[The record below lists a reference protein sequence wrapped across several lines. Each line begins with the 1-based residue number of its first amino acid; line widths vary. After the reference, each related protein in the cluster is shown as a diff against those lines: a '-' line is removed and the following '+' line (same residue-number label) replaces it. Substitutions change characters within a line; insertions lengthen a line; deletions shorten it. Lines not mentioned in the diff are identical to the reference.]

1 MAYQAYEIDDTGR
14 KRIVCADDPM
24 LDQYKVYYCSGIGKN
39 GEICNCPVHLVRG
52 SECVAPH
59 FRQATREYDHCKG
72 CTHAENSPF
81 RKIEHLDRSGGDMT
95 AEDLLKVGSR
105 DRTDAPGKYE
115 LPSQCCPGSQDQRG
129 EKDDGIGERLSKMV
143 HKNPT
148 SIQQLYLILSLPGN
162 SVYAGSKT
170 VDLLVSSKTIQY
182 HRQHLPMNCGVKLV
196 VAEACFRRDIIP
208 PSPNTILMQDP
219 YYKSAGPNGKNRLY
233 YVIQTNR
240 AQFGLIKNL
249 LKDAKGKRYLILG
262 DWRYDEKTNTY
273 GCVLSKVSHWKLLRS
288 DIDCEDY

>member
-24 LDQYKVYYCSGIGKN
+24 LDQYKIYYCSGIGKN

-115 LPSQCCPGSQDQRG
+115 LPSQCCPGS
-129 EKDDGIGERLSKMV
+129 
-143 HKNPT
+143 
-148 SIQQLYLILSLPGN
+148 
-162 SVYAGSKT
+162 
-170 VDLLVSSKTIQY
+170 
-182 HRQHLPMNCGVKLV
+182 
-196 VAEACFRRDIIP
+196 
-208 PSPNTILMQDP
+208 
-219 YYKSAGPNGKNRLY
+219 
-233 YVIQTNR
+233 
-240 AQFGLIKNL
+240 
-249 LKDAKGKRYLILG
+249 
-262 DWRYDEKTNTY
+262 
-273 GCVLSKVSHWKLLRS
+273 
-288 DIDCEDY
+288 